1 MRECEKGKGR
11 GKKERENWTIYME
24 REKSFKKNKI
34 KEEISKYY
42 ENE

>member
-11 GKKERENWTIYME
+11 GKEERENWTTYMKS
-24 REKSFKKNKI
+24 EKSFKKNKI